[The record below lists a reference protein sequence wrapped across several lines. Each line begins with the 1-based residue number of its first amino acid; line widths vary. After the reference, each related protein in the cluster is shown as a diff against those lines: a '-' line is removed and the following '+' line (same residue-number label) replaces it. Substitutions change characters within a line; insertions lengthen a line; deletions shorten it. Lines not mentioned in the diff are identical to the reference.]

1 MKTALFSATLLA
13 SSLATAAIPID
24 GWYGSAFG
32 GYSYLP
38 NNVNLNRIN
47 NTNNFNNPFLFPNFN
62 NSFLLSPRN
71 NSIDTGKN
79 GFNAG
84 GRLGFQGG
92 PMRYEAE
99 LTYIGTNTNRNH
111 HANRHNSLLFQ
122 PFPVLTPYRNLR
134 SQTNAFFGMANV
146 YYDFQDFVPCI
157 SPFIGAGLGYG
168 WVQTTIKWENNNFL
182 SPFNFNQFNQ
192 SNTNFRGSDS
202 AFAYQG
208 TAGLTF
214 NYSEAWALNIAY
226 RYIATTRLNHLG
238 KKFQGNLVSAGL
250 VYRFNEYNYK

>member
-1 MKTALFSATLLA
+1 MRTAFFSATLLA

-24 GWYGSAFG
+24 GWYSSVFG

-38 NNVNLNRIN
+38 NNLDLNRIN
-47 NTNNFNNPFLFPNFN
+47 NSTNFNNPLLIPNFN
-62 NSFLLSPRN
+62 NTFSPPHHN
-71 NSIDTGKN
+71 AIDSGKN
-79 GFNAG
+79 GINAG

-99 LTYIGTNTNRNH
+99 LTYINASTDRNS
-111 HANRHNSLLFQ
+111 HANRHNSVLFQ
-122 PFPVLTPYRNLR
+122 PFSFYDRYSNVRG
-134 SQTNAFFGMANV
+134 QTNAFFGMGNV
-146 YYDFQDFVPCI
+146 YFDFRDFVPCI

-168 WVQTTIKWENNNFL
+168 WVETTIKWDNNNFFT
-182 SPFNFNQFNQ
+182 FNPFNQFN
-192 SNTNFRGSDS
+192 THFRSSDN

-214 NYSEAWALNIAY
+214 NFAEAWALNIAY
-226 RYIATTRLNHLG
+226 RYIATTKLDNLG
-238 KKFQGNLVSAGL
+238 KKFQGNLASVGL